1 MLPLKNL
8 KHNAS
13 LACGIDNY
21 SLEDII
27 IINEHRRTLADK
39 CRNYRNSRRV
49 VALSIRNSTSQ
60 LNTIH
65 YPTLDDVSLSPGHH
79 I

>member
-1 MLPLKNL
+1 MLQLKNL
-8 KHNAS
+8 KHNTS

-27 IINEHRRTLADK
+27 NINEYTKTLTDR
-39 CRNYRNSRRV
+39 CRIYRNSRRV
-49 VALSIRNSTSQ
+49 AALSIRNSTSQ
-60 LNTIH
+60 LNRIH
-65 YPTLDDVSLSPGHH
+65 YPTLDDVSLSSGHH